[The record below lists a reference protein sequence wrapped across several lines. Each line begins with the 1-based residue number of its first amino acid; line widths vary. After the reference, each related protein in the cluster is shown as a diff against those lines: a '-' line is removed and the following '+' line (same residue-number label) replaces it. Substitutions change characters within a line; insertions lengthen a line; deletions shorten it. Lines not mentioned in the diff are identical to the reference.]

1 MLTLPRRCFAES
13 LGTFILVFAGCG
25 AIVVQSATGAITH
38 PGVALTWGL
47 VVLALVYTLG
57 DKSGA
62 NMNPA
67 VTLGLA
73 LAGRFPWREVLPYI
87 GAQVVGAFAAS
98 GLLLILF
105 PDDVTLGATLPRGTA
120 WQAFVLEVV
129 LTWFLM
135 LSVLCITRGA
145 ANKGIT
151 VGIVVG
157 AIIGLEAM
165 FAGPI
170 TGASMNPAR
179 SLAPAVVSGCI
190 SAVWIY
196 LAAPIFGAAIAVP
209 TCRMICEPGCCTSTE
224 GVSP

>member
-1 MLTLPRRCFAES
+1 MLTLPRRCIAEA
-13 LGTFILVFAGCG
+13 LGTFIMVFAGCG

-73 LAGRFPWREVLPYI
+73 LAGRFPWNEVAPYI

-98 GLLLILF
+98 GLLLTLF
-105 PDDVTLGATLPRGTA
+105 PDDATLGATLPRGTS
-120 WQAFVLEVV
+120 WQAFVLEIV

-145 ANKGIT
+145 ADRK
-151 VGIVVG
+151 
-157 AIIGLEAM
+157 
-165 FAGPI
+165 
-170 TGASMNPAR
+170 
-179 SLAPAVVSGCI
+179 
-190 SAVWIY
+190 
-196 LAAPIFGAAIAVP
+196 
-209 TCRMICEPGCCTSTE
+209 STR
-224 GVSP
+224 